1 MMQSEVVIIIV
12 AYGNAAEVLRCVS
25 AVARSSFAAFAI
37 VIVENQGSAAYDALY
52 ATLVA
57 YAAADYGKAHP
68 GPADASQIRSRAKR
82 SHDLSLANG
91 QPVLIIEAISNL
103 GYGGGVNLALA
114 TLAGNETWRG
124 VWILNPD
131 TEPDRR
137 ALEMLVRYAETG
149 RFGLIGCRLVG
160 AEDRVQLR
168 GGYWR
173 PLLGRGKSI
182 GYNDPAGAAVDV
194 AKIEQRLQWVS
205 GAACY
210 ATRAFVREVGQM
222 TETFFL
228 YCEDVE
234 WSLRGQRFGLGY
246 AHDAVV
252 YHFHGTSIGSA
263 ANIQERSTL
272 SIYLAQR
279 NALLLTRQQFP
290 WLYPVVILTMLVLS
304 ADYLIRGNLRT
315 FVAACRGWWA
325 GVRGESG
332 IPKGLD

>member
-1 MMQSEVVIIIV
+1 MQPEVVVIIV
-12 AYGNAAEVLRCVS
+12 SYGNTDEVIHCVS
-25 AVARSSFAAFAI
+25 ALANSSFAAFAI
-37 VIVENQGSAAYDALY
+37 IIVENKGSAAYDALY
-52 ATLVA
+52 TNLITHAVA
-57 YAAADYGKAHP
+57 KSGEGQP
-68 GPADASQIRSRAKR
+68 GPADASRIRLRAKR
-82 SHDLSLANG
+82 SSDLTLATG
-91 QPVLIIEAISNL
+91 QPALIVESVSNL
-103 GYGGGVNLALA
+103 GYGGAVNLALA
-114 TLAGNETWRG
+114 TLEGNEDWRG

-131 TEPDRR
+131 AEPDRR
-137 ALEMLVRYAETG
+137 ALELLVRYAETG

-160 AEDRVQLR
+160 GDGRVQLR

-173 PLLGRGKSI
+173 PLMGRGKSI

-210 ATRAFVREVGQM
+210 ATRAFVQAVGQM
-222 TETFFL
+222 TEKFFL

-234 WSLRGQRFGLGY
+234 WSLRGRPFQLGY

-252 YHFHGTSIGSA
+252 YHSHGTSIGSA
-263 ANIQERSTL
+263 ASIRERSTL

-290 WLYPVVILTMLVLS
+290 WLYPLVVLTMFFLS

-325 GVRGESG
+325 GVRGENG
-332 IPKGLD
+332 IPKAFD